1 MGFQITTRD
10 NWMCSEGEREAA
22 SQQAA
27 GGLASVQVTK
37 KNVVCF
43 VLRLYLKMLADALG
57 QFCVL
62 PAGNEEHIH
71 KSSSE

>member
-27 GGLASVQVTK
+27 GGLASIQVTPRG
-37 KNVVCF
+37 
-43 VLRLYLKMLADALG
+43 RLLWYAL
-57 QFCVL
+57 C
-62 PAGNEEHIH
+62 
-71 KSSSE
+71 